1 MTDHH
6 GGPRPGGA
14 GRPGHRTSPTRRIPA
29 RRIPTRGW
37 GRGATASLVLVL
49 VLATGSSALWVPA
62 AGAGSPGRSSL
73 PASVPAVPAGSQLGA
88 PLPADRTVRV
98 DVGLAVPNPAG
109 LAAFVRGASTPG
121 DPGYRH
127 YLGPGQFATRFGP
140 SSSTVAA
147 VRGWLAGAGLTVG
160 ATSADGLLVPAWG
173 PAPTV
178 AAAFG
183 TTMRSVQLAS
193 GSEAYTDTVVPSVP
207 SDLSGS
213 VSGVVGLSSLSRWR
227 SHLLRDAATSTAGA
241 GGVAAARDP
250 TTSPAVSPA
259 VASTPALA
267 APQACAAGTG
277 GVAAGGPVT
286 FTEAAQAY
294 GIDGLY
300 QQGRT
305 GAGITVALYELEPF
319 RASDIAAFQ
328 QCYGV
333 HNPVQTVTVDGGAG
347 PGPGSGEA
355 ALDIEEVSAL
365 APGAAIL
372 VYEGPN
378 VATGPIDTLDRIAT
392 ADAAQVVSTSWGQC
406 EPDYLATGTA
416 QLEPEIFAEM
426 AAQGQTVVAA
436 SGDRGSEDC
445 WDATP
450 AHLDTRTQLAVD
462 DPSSQPDVT
471 GVGGTTLPS
480 LTPTSQAVWNACQ
493 SDGPACAENPDA
505 GAGGGGVSA
514 VWTMPSWQQDA
525 GRGTIGPDSSPTP
538 CRAPSGSYCREVPD
552 VSADADPRTGYP
564 VYWNGGWLV
573 VGGTSAASP
582 LWGALVALADQGC
595 AATVGLANPA
605 LYGLGAADS
614 PAFTDVTSG
623 DNDLTNT
630 NGGLYPAGPGYDMA
644 TGWGTPEGSPLVAGL
659 QPAGGCPS
667 VASLSSSGGPISGG
681 TVVTVDGAGLGGATA
696 VDFTGDPAA
705 ILSDTATAVTVRVP
719 PSGYSAVVFVTVTTP
734 NGTSAESDTSRY
746 TYGTPRTGLGYWE
759 SAADG
764 GIFSYG
770 NAQFYGSMGGRPL
783 NRPVVGMAATPTGG
797 GYWEVASDGGL
808 FAFGNAQ
815 FYGSMGGKPLDE
827 PVVGMAPTP
836 TGGGYWEVASDG
848 GIFAFG
854 NAQFYGSMGGK
865 PLDRPVVGMA
875 PTPHGRGYWEVA
887 SDGGIFAF
895 GNAGYFGSMGG
906 QPLNEPVVGMAATP
920 TAKGYWEVASD
931 GGIFAFGNAG
941 FFGSGGSLALVAPV
955 VAMAST

>member
-1 MTDHH
+1 
-6 GGPRPGGA
+6 
-14 GRPGHRTSPTRRIPA
+14 
-29 RRIPTRGW
+29 
-37 GRGATASLVLVL
+37 
-49 VLATGSSALWVPA
+49 
-62 AGAGSPGRSSL
+62 
-73 PASVPAVPAGSQLGA
+73 
-88 PLPADRTVRV
+88 
-98 DVGLAVPNPAG
+98 
-109 LAAFVRGASTPG
+109 
-121 DPGYRH
+121 
-127 YLGPGQFATRFGP
+127 
-140 SSSTVAA
+140 VAA
-147 VRGWLAGAGLTVG
+147 VGGWLAGAGLTVG
-160 ATSADGLLVPAWG
+160 ATSSDGLLVPAWG

-183 TTMRSVQLAS
+183 TTLRSVRLPS
-193 GSEAYTDTVVPSVP
+193 GSVAYTDTAVPSVP
-207 SDLSGS
+207 TDLSGS

-227 SHLLRDAATSTAGA
+227 SHLLRDAATSAA
-241 GGVAAARDP
+241 GGGGAAAAQGP
-250 TTSPAVSPA
+250 APAPAVSP
-259 VASTPALA
+259 TPALA
-267 APQACAAGTG
+267 APQACAAGTA

-286 FTEAAQAY
+286 FTEAAEAY
-294 GIDGLY
+294 GIDSLY

-319 RASDIAAFQ
+319 RASDIVAFQ

-450 AHLDTRTQLAVD
+450 GHLDTSSKLAVD
-462 DPSSQPDVT
+462 DPASQPDVT

-480 LTPTSQAVWNACQ
+480 LTPTSQTVWNDCQ

-525 GRGTIGPDSSPTP
+525 GRGTIGPDSSSAP

-552 VSADADPRTGYP
+552 VSADADPSTGYP
-564 VYWNGGWLV
+564 VYWDGGWLV

-582 LWGALVALADQGC
+582 LWGALVALTDQGC

-605 LYGLGAADS
+605 LYALGAADS

-644 TGWGTPEGSPLVAGL
+644 TGWGTPEGGSLVSGL

-667 VASLSSSGGPISGG
+667 VGSLSSPGGPIAGG
-681 TVVTVDGAGLGGATA
+681 TVVTVDGAGLNGATA
-696 VDFTGDPAA
+696 VDFTGNAAA
-705 ILSDTATAVTVRVP
+705 ILSDTATAVTVQVP

-783 NRPVVGMAATPTGG
+783 NRPVVGMGATPTDG
-797 GYWEVASDGGL
+797 GYWEVASDGGI
-808 FAFGNAQ
+808 FAFGSAR
-815 FYGSMGGKPLDE
+815 FYGSMGGKPLNK
-827 PVVGMAPTP
+827 PIVGMASTP

-854 NAQFYGSMGGK
+854 SAQFYGSMGGR
-865 PLDRPVVGMA
+865 PLNRPVVGIA

-895 GNAGYFGSMGG
+895 GSAQFLGSMGG
-906 QPLNEPVVGMAATP
+906 QPLNKPVVGIAATP
-920 TAKGYWEVASD
+920 TPKGYWEVASD
-931 GGIFAFGNAG
+931 GGLFAFGTAG
-941 FFGSGGSLALVAPV
+941 FFGSGGSLTLVAPV